1 MNSDFFS
8 TFISS
13 MTLGTKI
20 QNSAQGSLFSGN
32 PIPETL
38 TPHNRK
44 FSKLSPNHLSR
55 NPKLITPKLINLS
68 PNPLSP

>member
-44 FSKLSPNHLSR
+44 LSKLSPNHLSR
-55 NPKLITPKLINLS
+55 NPKLINLS